1 MEQIVREV
9 YSSYPSLHRKKLLLL
24 REFIFSIAKQNPKIG
39 KIEETLKWGEP
50 SYLTK
55 NKSGSTIRL
64 AWHKK
69 TSNQCGIYFNCKTNL
84 VSSFREA
91 YGDLFQFKENRAII
105 FNEQELI
112 QSAELKKCIKTA
124 LTYRL
129 HKKK

>member
-1 MEQIVREV
+1 MEPIVREV
-9 YSSYPSLHRKKLLLL
+9 YSSYPTLHRKKLLLL
-24 REFIFSIAKQNPKIG
+24 REFIFSIAKQKPKIG
-39 KIEETLKWGEP
+39 EIEETLKWGEP

-69 TSNQCGIYFNCKTNL
+69 TPNQCGIYFNCKTDL
-84 VSSFREA
+84 VSTFQKL
-91 YGDLFQFKENRAII
+91 YGSLFQFEENRAII

-112 QSAELKKCIKTA
+112 QSDELKECIKTA
-124 LTYRL
+124 LTYHL